1 MSPDTKDIGVAQKFT
16 FDTVFEDSGRVIAPV
31 RPKKIFTAEE
41 VEAIRQECFAEGERS
56 AVAIAQQAQA
66 MALQQIAITAQGE
79 LRSLEAMEADMIR
92 LALGRSRGRAEAARS
107 LGIGRST
114 LYRKM
119 RELGL
124 EGYARERARD
134 REERN
139 GSFAMPT
146 QAVGSAPAPD
156 ASRPDIA
163 A

>member
-1 MSPDTKDIGVAQKFT
+1 
-16 FDTVFEDSGRVIAPV
+16 
-31 RPKKIFTAEE
+31 
-41 VEAIRQECFAEGERS
+41 
-56 AVAIAQQAQA
+56 
-66 MALQQIAITAQGE
+66 
-79 LRSLEAMEADMIR
+79 MIR

-124 EGYARERARD
+124 EGYSREHGGKD

-139 GSFAMPT
+139 GSFAMPA
-146 QAVGSAPAPD
+146 QAVGSTALPGTD
-156 ASRPDIA
+156 RPDIA